1 MKKDIKI
8 GGLRQN
14 CYALDTR
21 TVMEDSHINQPKYY
35 SSLEKKQLPNG
46 VLYNLEEVEYP
57 ITSESVTS
65 YVESSD
71 YHRDPLAA
79 IAASPK
85 RVNLGDITEVQDF
98 IQKNPQDA
106 LRVYRQVGEQ
116 LQKYFESQ
124 TQAQNAPAETATA
137 PKGEN

>member
-21 TVMEDSHINQPKYY
+21 TVIEDSHIKQPKYY

-46 VLYNLEEVEYP
+46 VVYNLEEVEYP

-79 IAASPK
+79 IAAAPK

-116 LQKYFESQ
+116 LKKYFESQ

>member
-21 TVMEDSHINQPKYY
+21 TVMVDSHIKQPKYY

-46 VLYNLEEVEYP
+46 VVYNLEEVDYP

-79 IAASPK
+79 IAAAPK

-116 LQKYFESQ
+116 LQKYFETQ
-124 TQAQNAPAETATA
+124 AQAQNAPAETASS
-137 PKGEN
+137 PKGE

>member
-21 TVMEDSHINQPKYY
+21 TVMEDSHIMQPKYY

-79 IAASPK
+79 IAAAPK

-98 IQKNPQDA
+98 ISKNPQDA

>member
-1 MKKDIKI
+1 MKKDVKI
-8 GGLRQN
+8 CGLRQN

-21 TVMEDSHINQPKYY
+21 TVIEDSSIKQPKYY

-46 VLYNLEEVEYP
+46 VVYNLEQVEYP

-79 IAASPK
+79 IANAPK

-116 LQKYFESQ
+116 LQKYFETQ
-124 TQAQNAPAETATA
+124 TQAQNTPAESSSAT
-137 PKGEN
+137 KGEN